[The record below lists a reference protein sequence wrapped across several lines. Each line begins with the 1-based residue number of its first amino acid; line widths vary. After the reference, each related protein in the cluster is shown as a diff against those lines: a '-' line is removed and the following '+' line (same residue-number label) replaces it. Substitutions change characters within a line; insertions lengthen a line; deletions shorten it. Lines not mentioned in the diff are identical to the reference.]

1 MIGIIAAEQIEMQ
14 AIKEKMQ
21 NIEEKKIY
29 NLDFFKGKI
38 QEKECVLVTCGVGKV
53 NSARTVQILIDNYKI
68 DYVIN
73 VGSSGG
79 INPELNIGDIV
90 IAKNLVQ
97 YDFDIT
103 GAGDYEKGEICGI
116 GKYIES
122 DKKLT
127 NLCEQTIKEINIE
140 DSNIKIGTI
149 ASADYFAV
157 DSKKMEDV
165 RREFN
170 AECVE
175 MEGASIAQVCF
186 LDNVPFLVIRGIS
199 DVQNGNNKVDFHT
212 YIEKASK
219 KVAII
224 LENLILK
231 M

>member
-1 MIGIIAAEQIEMQ
+1 MIGIIAAEEVEMQ

>member
-29 NLDFFKGKI
+29 NLEFFKGKI

-127 NLCEQTIKEINIE
+127 NLCERTIKEINIE

-157 DSKKMEDV
+157 DSKKMEEV

-231 M
+231 I